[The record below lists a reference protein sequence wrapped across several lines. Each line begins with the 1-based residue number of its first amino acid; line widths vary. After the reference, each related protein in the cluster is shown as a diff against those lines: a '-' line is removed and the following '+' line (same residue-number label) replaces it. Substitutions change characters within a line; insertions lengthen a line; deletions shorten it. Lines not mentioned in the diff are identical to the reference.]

1 MSPMVTDFR
10 GGAGVRGQ
18 MSGQGL
24 ATPHSGV
31 QTRSASSPQLGGGAR
46 ESGGGAPRYP
56 VWTAGGGDG
65 AIVVDVG
72 DCILQRRRRRRR
84 PL

>member
-1 MSPMVTDFR
+1 VSGDKCP
-10 GGAGVRGQ
+10 VRD
-18 MSGQGL
+18 SL
-24 ATPHSGV
+24 RRTPASKPGPLPLPN
-31 QTRSASSPQLGGGAR
+31 SAEER
-46 ESGGGAPRYP
+46 ESGRAGGARYP

-72 DCILQRRRRRRR
+72 DCILQRRRRRR

>member
-1 MSPMVTDFR
+1 MVTDFR
-10 GGAGVRGQ
+10 GGASVRGQ

-31 QTRSASSPQLGGGAR
+31 QTRPASSPQLGGGAGER
-46 ESGGGAPRYP
+46 ESGGGPRYP

-72 DCILQRRRRRRR
+72 DCILQRRRRRR

>member
-1 MSPMVTDFR
+1 VSGDKCPVRDSLRRTPASKP
-10 GGAGVRGQ
+10 GPLPLPNSAGE
-18 MSGQGL
+18 
-24 ATPHSGV
+24 
-31 QTRSASSPQLGGGAR
+31 R